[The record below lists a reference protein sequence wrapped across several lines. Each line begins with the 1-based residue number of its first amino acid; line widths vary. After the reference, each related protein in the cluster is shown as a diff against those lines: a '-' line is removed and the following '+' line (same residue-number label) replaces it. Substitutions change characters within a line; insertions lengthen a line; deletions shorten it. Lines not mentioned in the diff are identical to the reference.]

1 MTDTDKQYRELV
13 RQDAHR
19 LDDLVYF
26 LKHSEY
32 GPIHH
37 HSWLQLMGLMET
49 WDIV

>member
-1 MTDTDKQYRELV
+1 MTDKEYRELV

-26 LKHSEY
+26 LKHNEY
-32 GPIHH
+32 EHIHH
-37 HSWLQLMGLMET
+37 YAWLQLMGLMET